1 METIINY
8 HNDEISKRLYVLVN
22 KRLNAVYGCVQAG
35 HAVAKF
41 VMDNGTQ
48 KWNNEYLI
56 YLWADTS
63 YWASK
68 FDELGIPYTAFSEP
82 DLNGTI
88 TAIAVQEDTGLLFQ
102 GLKLVE

>member
-1 METIINY
+1 MRR
-8 HNDEISKRLYVLVN
+8 RLYVLVDKN
-22 KRLNAVYGCVQAG
+22 LDPVYACVQG
-35 HAVAKF
+35 SHAVAQFLIEHSAKE
-41 VMDNGTQ
+41 
-48 KWNNEYLI
+48 WNNEYLI

>member
-1 METIINY
+1 MEPIVNY
-8 HNDEISKRLYVLVN
+8 NNSEISKRLYVLVN
-22 KRLNAVYGCVQAG
+22 KRLNPIYGCVQAG

-41 VMDNGTQ
+41 VMENGDQ

-56 YLWADTS
+56 YLWADTY
-63 YWASK
+63 YWAAK
-68 FDELGIPYTAFSEP
+68 FEELGIPYTAFSET